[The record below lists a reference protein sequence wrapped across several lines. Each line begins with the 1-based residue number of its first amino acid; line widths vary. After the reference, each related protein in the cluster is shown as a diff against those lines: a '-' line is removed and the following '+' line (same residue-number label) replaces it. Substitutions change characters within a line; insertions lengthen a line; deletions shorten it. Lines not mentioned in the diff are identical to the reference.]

1 MVVLDRTK
9 PYGAIN
15 GHPVARYEQS
25 GLLYDGAGQLLGS
38 ENTMANDARV
48 LEETRAM
55 TDSLVNAIEF
65 LKTILATGPVSK
77 AAVYKEAENNNQVW
91 SVVKDA
97 ALELKICTFQYRKSE
112 MWKLP
117 EE

>member
-1 MVVLDRTK
+1 MSILDKAK
-9 PYGAIN
+9 PYGTIT
-15 GHPVARYEQS
+15 GHPVAVYMQN
-25 GLLYDGAGQLLGS
+25 GLMYDGAGQLLGS
-38 ENTMANDARV
+38 ENTASKDERV
-48 LEETRAM
+48 LEDTRAM
-55 TDSLVNAIEF
+55 TDALVNAIEF
-65 LKTILATGPVSK
+65 LKTILASGPVSK

-97 ALELKICTFQYRKSE
+97 ALELKVHMFQYRKSE